1 MTAIEVTR
9 LINSIREFQNNNIPK
24 AEAEWSSSKN
34 GFKYEVIHNGDV
46 CVFEVTKVGDERL
59 AKIKVGDYKAIHSEG
74 TELYTLISEFAIWM

>member
-24 AEAEWSSSKN
+24 AEAEWSSYKN

-46 CVFEVTKVGDERL
+46 CVFEVTKVGDESV

>member
-24 AEAEWSSSKN
+24 AEAEWSSFEN

-46 CVFEVTKVGDERL
+46 CVFEVTKVGDESL
-59 AKIKVGDYKAIHSEG
+59 AKIRVGDYRASHLEG
-74 TELYTLISEFAIWM
+74 TELYTLISEFAICM